1 MQKENPYRA
10 YQQHSRQKKPSVSGR
25 FDIKRIGGL
34 LLFVLFIFVGYTAT
48 LVISVAVAQ
57 PRIKDIAS
65 FEGVRDNL
73 LVGYGLVVGLS
84 GSGDRLENSV
94 FTRESLIGVLERLG
108 VNANE
113 DRLRTTNVAAVI
125 VTAKLPPFA
134 RHGALIDITISAL
147 GDSESLQGGT
157 LLATPLVAADGEVYA
172 VGQGTI
178 ALSSLI
184 APRGGLA
191 DEGAARGVPT
201 SGRIAGGAIIEN
213 EINFDLNE
221 KSSIRLALH
230 RPDFTTARRMVLAIN
245 SFLGVEVAETTDPG
259 TIQVNVPPLYRES
272 VNNLIADIE
281 QLRVLVDKPARV
293 IINEHAGIIVMG
305 EGVQISPVSISQGN
319 LSLQV
324 TDEQGN
330 VNEQAGAFN
339 TLEPDIT
346 LQEVV
351 TGLNALG
358 VSPRDM
364 IEILQ
369 AIHKSGALQAS
380 IEIM

>member
-10 YQQHSRQKKPSVSGR
+10 YHQQNRQKKSSISSHV
-25 FDIKRIGGL
+25 DIKRVGGL
-34 LLFVLFIFVGYTAT
+34 LLFFLFIFVGYTAG

-108 VNANE
+108 VNANS
-113 DRLRTTNVAAVI
+113 DRLRTTIVAAVI

-134 RHGALIDITISAL
+134 RHGGLIDITISAL
-147 GDSESLQGGT
+147 GDAESLQGGT
-157 LLATPLVAADGEVYA
+157 LLATPLVAADGRVYA

-191 DEGAARGVPT
+191 DAGAPRGVPT
-201 SGRIAGGAIIEN
+201 SGRIAGGAIVEN
-213 EINFDLNE
+213 EINFELNE
-221 KSSIRLALH
+221 KSNIRLALH

-245 SFLGVEVAETTDPG
+245 SFLGIDVAETTDPG
-259 TIQVNVPPLYRES
+259 TIQVQVPPLYRKS

-305 EGVQISPVSISQGN
+305 EGVQISPVSIAQGN
-319 LSLQV
+319 LTLQV
-324 TDEQGN
+324 QDEQGN
-330 VNEQAGAFN
+330 LTEQAGVFN

-351 TGLNALG
+351 NGLNALG

-364 IEILQ
+364 IDILQ
-369 AIHKSGALQAS
+369 AIHKSGALQAT
-380 IEIM
+380 IELM